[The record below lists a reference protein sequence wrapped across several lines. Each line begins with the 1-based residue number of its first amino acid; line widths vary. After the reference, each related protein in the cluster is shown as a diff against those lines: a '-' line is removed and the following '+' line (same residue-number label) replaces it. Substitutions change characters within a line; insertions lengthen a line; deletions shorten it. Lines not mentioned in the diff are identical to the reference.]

1 MRLFRVKGIEALK
14 LRLSSTPRF
23 SEVLMRMVTPMLSTL
38 SVPVASPVP
47 DALQQFVALRSCVA
61 NTLGV
66 ACA

>member
-14 LRLSSTPRF
+14 LRLSLTPRF
-23 SEVLMRMVTPMLSTL
+23 SEVLMRMVTPMLPTL

-47 DALQQFVALRSCVA
+47 DALQQFAALRSCVA